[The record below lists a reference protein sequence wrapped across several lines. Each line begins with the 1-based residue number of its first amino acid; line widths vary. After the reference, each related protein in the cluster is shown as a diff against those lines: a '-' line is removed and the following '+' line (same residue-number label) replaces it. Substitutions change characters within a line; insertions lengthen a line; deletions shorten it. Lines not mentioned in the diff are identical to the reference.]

1 MPQRLNYWTVWLMD
15 ACSVDAD
22 TAFAFRFCCHIVAV
36 LEPGLGASIVVA
48 VNFSSSAA
56 VSRGP
61 PSLLFRVFDLVLA
74 VVVVNLSLCVVPRC
88 GYRPLLHYCRNYCY
102 RYHYPS
108 EAQGVRPLAFL
119 ESFGTGPKFC

>member
-22 TAFAFRFCCHIVAV
+22 TAFAFRFCCYMFAV
-36 LEPGLGASIVVA
+36 LEPGLGATIVV

-56 VSRGP
+56 VSCGP
-61 PSLLFRVFDLVLA
+61 PPLLFRKFDLVA
-74 VVVVNLSLCVVPRC
+74 VTPVHLSLCVVPRC
-88 GYRPLLHYCRNYCY
+88 GYRPLLHYWNYYY

-108 EAQGVRPLAFL
+108 EVQGVRPLAFL
-119 ESFGTGPKFC
+119 EGYMYGTGPKFC